1 MAQSFAIIGVFG
13 SAKMRHI
20 LKADLLQ
27 AMKESFRDLK
37 NLRLLSPNDL
47 EILTL
52 RRNLERQIAALE
64 RQLREVRVRDTGQ
77 NSDYET
83 AA

>member
-1 MAQSFAIIGVFG
+1 MYRIEQCAKFCDHSVFG

-27 AMKESFRDLK
+27 AMKESLRDLE

-52 RRNLERQIAALE
+52 RRNLERLIAVLE
-64 RQLREVRVRDTGQ
+64 RLLRVSTG
-77 NSDYET
+77 
-83 AA
+83 ARHKAKF

>member
-1 MAQSFAIIGVFG
+1 
-13 SAKMRHI
+13 MRHI

-27 AMKESFRDLK
+27 AMKESVRDLE

-64 RQLREVRVRDTGQ
+64 RQLREVQVRDTGQ
-77 NSDYET
+77 NSDCET